1 MLNRLRRQKQ
11 SRRALFVSQARR
23 PFVYLGDLDQAV
35 LRAMRTRAHGPA
47 ELAVMRALGYAGE
60 WGAVWVTTGVAG
72 AALDKRRRTRWL
84 GAAAVA
90 PASIVINFAVKRTV
104 GRNRPL
110 ITDHPPLAK
119 APTNLSFPSTHATS
133 SLAAAGALSR
143 VEPRAKVPLH
153 LLAAAICVGRPYLGM
168 HYPSDV
174 IAGAA
179 FGAVLGRLAPLPGD
193 RETAPGPETLATEA
207 ASPFPIPPAAPIG
220 GPAAFVPSSPGE
232 NGSSSSSSQSSSS
245 AS

>member
-1 MLNRLRRQKQ
+1 MLNRLKRQKQ
-11 SRRALFVSQARR
+11 SRRALFMSHARR
-23 PFVYLGDLDQAV
+23 PLAYLGDLDQSV

-47 ELAVMRALGYAGE
+47 EVAVMRALGYAGE
-60 WGAVWVTTGVAG
+60 FGAVWVLTGVTG
-72 AALDKRRRTRWL
+72 AALDRRKRLRWL
-84 GAAAVA
+84 AAAGVA
-90 PASIVINFAVKRTV
+90 PASIVVNFAVKRTV

-119 APTNLSFPSTHATS
+119 APTNLSFPSTHSTS
-133 SLAAAGALSR
+133 SMAAAGALSR
-143 VEPRAKVPLH
+143 VEPRAAVPLH
-153 LLAAAICVGRPYLGM
+153 LLAAAICAGRPYLGM

-193 RETAPGPETLATEA
+193 REASPGPETQAAEA
-207 ASPFPIPPAAPIG
+207 ASPFPIPTAAPTG
-220 GPAAFVPSSPGE
+220 GPAALVPTPGE
-232 NGSSSSSSQSSSS
+232 NGSQSSS

>member
-11 SRRALFVSQARR
+11 SRRALFISHARR
-23 PFVYLGDLDQAV
+23 PLAFLGDLDQSV

-90 PASIVINFAVKRTV
+90 PASIVVNFAVKRTV

-153 LLAAAICVGRPYLGM
+153 LLAAAICVGRPNLGM

-193 RETAPGPETLATEA
+193 REAAPGPETLAAEA
-207 ASPFPIPPAAPIG
+207 ASPFPIPPAAPVG
-220 GPAAFVPSSPGE
+220 GPAALVTTPGE
-232 NGSSSSSSQSSSS
+232 NGSSASSQSSS

>member
-1 MLNRLRRQKQ
+1 MSHAK
-11 SRRALFVSQARR
+11 R
-23 PFVYLGDLDQAV
+23 PLAYLGDLDQSV

-60 WGAVWVTTGVAG
+60 WGAIWVATGVTG
-72 AALDKRRRTRWL
+72 AALDSRRRPRWL
-84 GAAAVA
+84 AATAVA

-119 APTNLSFPSTHATS
+119 APTNLSFPSTHSTS
-133 SLAAAGALSR
+133 SMAAAGALSR

-153 LLAAAICVGRPYLGM
+153 LLAAAICIGRPYLGM

-193 RETAPGPETLATEA
+193 RESAPGPEILATEA
-207 ASPFPIPPAAPIG
+207 ASPFPIPPAAPTG
-220 GPAAFVPSSPGE
+220 GPPALVPSPPGE
-232 NGSSSSSSQSSSS
+232 NGSSQSSS

>member
-11 SRRALFVSQARR
+11 SRRALIVSRARR
-23 PFVYLGDLDQAV
+23 PFAYLGDLDQSV

-60 WGAVWVTTGVAG
+60 WGAVWVLTGATG
-72 AALDKRRRTRWL
+72 AALDGRRRQRWL

-143 VEPRAKVPLH
+143 VEPRVKIPLH
-153 LLAAAICVGRPYLGM
+153 VLAAAICVGRPYLGM

-179 FGAVLGRLAPLPGD
+179 FGAVLGKLAPLPPVRD
-193 RETAPGPETLATEA
+193 PAPGPETQAATA
-207 ASPFPIPPAAPIG
+207 ASPFPIPPAAPTG
-220 GPAAFVPSSPGE
+220 GPPALVPSPQGE
-232 NGSSSSSSQSSSS
+232 NGSSSQDPA

>member
-1 MLNRLRRQKQ
+1 MLQRLRRQKQ
-11 SRRALFVSQARR
+11 SRRAILVSRATR
-23 PFVYLGDLDQAV
+23 PLAILGDLDQAA

-47 ELAVMRALGYAGE
+47 EVAVMRALGYMGE
-60 WGAVWVTTGVAG
+60 FGAVWVLTGATG
-72 AALDKRRRTRWL
+72 AALDRQRRLRWL
-84 GAAAVA
+84 AAAGVA
-90 PASIVINFAVKRTV
+90 PASIVVNFAVKRTV

-133 SLAAAGALSR
+133 SLAAAGALGR
-143 VEPRAKVPLH
+143 VDPRAKVPLH
-153 LLAAAICVGRPYLGM
+153 ILAAAICVGRPYLGM

-179 FGAVLGRLAPLPGD
+179 FGFVLGRLAPLPP
-193 RETAPGPETLATEA
+193 EAQTAPGPETQAAEA
-207 ASPFPIPPAAPIG
+207 ASPFPIPPAAPSG
-220 GPAAFVPSSPGE
+220 GPAALVPTPGE
-232 NGSSSSSSQSSSS
+232 NGSQGSQ

>member
-11 SRRALFVSQARR
+11 SRRALFLSHARR
-23 PFVYLGDLDQAV
+23 PLAYLGDLDQSV

-60 WGAVWVTTGVAG
+60 WGAVWVATGVTG
-72 AALDKRRRTRWL
+72 AAFDKRRRSRWL

-90 PASIVINFAVKRTV
+90 PASIVVNFAVKRTV

-133 SLAAAGALSR
+133 SMASAAALSR
-143 VEPRAKVPLH
+143 VEPRATVPLH

-179 FGAVLGRLAPLPGD
+179 FGAVLGRLAPLP
-193 RETAPGPETLATEA
+193 REREAVTGPETLAAEA
-207 ASPFPIPPAAPIG
+207 ASPFPIPPAAPVG
-220 GPAAFVPSSPGE
+220 GPPALVPSQPGE
-232 NGSSSSSSQSSSS
+232 NGSSSSQSSS